1 MAGLGQ
7 GGEVGVI
14 AEAEHPCAPFQG
26 QVHGHGVAVASDING
41 HFTIAR
47 HQGWPLTFSAVGY
60 QQQTII
66 VDNKTGA
73 GGLVCADYIL
83 QQPADGYLVFAT
95 TVSYVDTVLSQEE
108 DVQKYI
114 WGFEWIDDIMADPYC
129 IIVKK
134 DSDWT
139 LESLIANAKAEEQ
152 IWAGPAAGG
161 SKHIAAIQFCN
172 ALGAEII
179 WLAKDGGPDAM
190 LAVMSDQAV
199 ASCGN
204 PGDVEGRELRHLVI
218 ATKNKL
224 AKYPDVANF
233 ADLGYPELDELSM
246 WRGYAVKAGTPAEFI
261 AWWQDL
267 CEKVTNDPEWV
278 EFFNEKSIVVHNKT
292 SEDFL
297 AELKADMA
305 AHLEV
310 LKGADLVDASYTIE

>member
-1 MAGLGQ
+1 MKKISLILVLVLLASLFATSALAEWKPEQPITIMNYVKAG
-7 GGEVGVI
+7 GGMDI
-14 AEAEHPCAPFQG
+14 ATRKFAELA
-26 QVHGHGVAVASDING
+26 AKYTDA
-41 HFTIAR
+41 
-47 HQGWPLTFSAVGY
+47 
-60 QQQTII
+60 TII

-172 ALGAEII
+172 ALGAEIT

-267 CEKVTNDPEWV
+267 CEKVTNDPEWI

>member
-1 MAGLGQ
+1 MKKLSLILVLVLCLTSVSALAEWKPEQPITIMNYVKAG
-7 GGEVGVI
+7 GGMDI
-14 AEAEHPCAPFQG
+14 ATRKFAELA
-26 QVHGHGVAVASDING
+26 AKYTDA
-41 HFTIAR
+41 
-47 HQGWPLTFSAVGY
+47 
-60 QQQTII
+60 TII

-172 ALGAEII
+172 ALGAEIT

-246 WRGYAVKAGTPAEFI
+246 WRGYAVKSGTPAEFI

-267 CEKVTNDPEWV
+267 CEKITNDPEWI

>member
-1 MAGLGQ
+1 MKKLSLVLVLVLLASLVSVSALAEWKPEKPITIMNYVKAG
-7 GGEVGVI
+7 GGMDI
-14 AEAEHPCAPFQG
+14 ATRKFAELA
-26 QVHGHGVAVASDING
+26 AKYTDA
-41 HFTIAR
+41 
-47 HQGWPLTFSAVGY
+47 
-60 QQQTII
+60 TII

-108 DVQKYI
+108 DVQNYI

-139 LESLIANAKAEEQ
+139 LESLIADAKAEEQ

-172 ALGAEII
+172 ALGAEIT

-246 WRGYAVKAGTPAEFI
+246 WRGYAVKAGTPKEFI
-261 AWWQDL
+261 EWWQDL
-267 CEKVTNDPEWV
+267 CEKITNDPEWI

-297 AELKADMA
+297 AELKSDMA

-310 LKGADLVDASYTIE
+310 LKGADLVSADYTIE

>member
-1 MAGLGQ
+1 MKKISLILVLVLLASLFATSSLAEWKPEQPITIMNYVKAG
-7 GGEVGVI
+7 GGMDI
-14 AEAEHPCAPFQG
+14 ATRKFAELA
-26 QVHGHGVAVASDING
+26 AKYTDA
-41 HFTIAR
+41 
-47 HQGWPLTFSAVGY
+47 
-60 QQQTII
+60 TII

-172 ALGAEII
+172 ALGAEIT

-246 WRGYAVKAGTPAEFI
+246 WRGYAVKSGTPAEFI

-267 CEKVTNDPEWV
+267 CEKVTNDPEWI

>member
-1 MAGLGQ
+1 MKKISLILVLVLLASLFATSALAEWKPEQPITIMNYVKAG
-7 GGEVGVI
+7 GGMDI
-14 AEAEHPCAPFQG
+14 ATRKFAELA
-26 QVHGHGVAVASDING
+26 AKYTDA
-41 HFTIAR
+41 
-47 HQGWPLTFSAVGY
+47 
-60 QQQTII
+60 TII

-172 ALGAEII
+172 ALGAEIT

-204 PGDVEGRELRHLVI
+204 PGDVEGREFRHLVI

-267 CEKVTNDPEWV
+267 CEKITNDPEWI

>member
-1 MAGLGQ
+1 MKKISLILVLVLLASLFATSALAEWKPEQPITIMNYVKAG
-7 GGEVGVI
+7 GGMDI
-14 AEAEHPCAPFQG
+14 ATRKFAELA
-26 QVHGHGVAVASDING
+26 AKYTDA
-41 HFTIAR
+41 
-47 HQGWPLTFSAVGY
+47 
-60 QQQTII
+60 TII

-172 ALGAEII
+172 ALGAEIT

-246 WRGYAVKAGTPAEFI
+246 WRGYAVKSGTPAEFI

-267 CEKVTNDPEWV
+267 CEKVTNDPEWI

>member
-1 MAGLGQ
+1 MKKLSLVLVLVLLASLFTTSALAEWKPEKPITIMNYVKQ
-7 GGEVGVI
+7 GGGMDV
-14 AEAEHPCAPFQG
+14 ATRKFQEL
-26 QVHGHGVAVASDING
+26 AAKYTD
-41 HFTIAR
+41 A
-47 HQGWPLTFSAVGY
+47 
-60 QQQTII
+60 TII

-73 GGLVCADYIL
+73 GGLICADYIL

-108 DVQKYI
+108 DVKKYI

-139 LESLIANAKAEEQ
+139 LESLIEKAKAEEQ

-172 ALGAEII
+172 ALGAEIT

-190 LAVMSDQAV
+190 LAVQSDQAV

-204 PGDVEGRELRHLVI
+204 PGDVGDGTKLRHLVI
-218 ATKNKL
+218 ATKEKL
-224 AKYPDVANF
+224 AKYPDVPNF
-233 ADLGYPELDELSM
+233 ADLGYPELDNLSM

-261 AWWQDL
+261 TWWQDL
-267 CEKVTNDPEWV
+267 CEKVTNDPEWI

-310 LKGADLVDASYTIE
+310 LKNADLVSADYTIE

>member
-1 MAGLGQ
+1 MKKLSLILVLVLLASLFATSALAEWKPEQPITIMNYVKAG
-7 GGEVGVI
+7 GGMDI
-14 AEAEHPCAPFQG
+14 ATRKFAELA
-26 QVHGHGVAVASDING
+26 AKYTDA
-41 HFTIAR
+41 
-47 HQGWPLTFSAVGY
+47 
-60 QQQTII
+60 TII

-139 LESLIANAKAEEQ
+139 LESLIENAKAEEQ

-172 ALGAEII
+172 ALGAEIT

-261 AWWQDL
+261 TWWQDL

-310 LKGADLVDASYTIE
+310 LKGADLVSADYTIE

>member
-1 MAGLGQ
+1 MKKLSLILVLVLLVSLFATSALAEWKPEQPITIMNYVKAG
-7 GGEVGVI
+7 GGMDI
-14 AEAEHPCAPFQG
+14 ATRKFAELA
-26 QVHGHGVAVASDING
+26 AKYTDA
-41 HFTIAR
+41 
-47 HQGWPLTFSAVGY
+47 
-60 QQQTII
+60 TII

-139 LESLIANAKAEEQ
+139 LESLIENAKAEEQ

-172 ALGAEII
+172 ALGAEIT

-261 AWWQDL
+261 TWWQDL

-310 LKGADLVDASYTIE
+310 LKGADLVSADYTIE

>member
-1 MAGLGQ
+1 MKKISLILVLVLLASLFATSALAEWKPEQPITIMNYVKAG
-7 GGEVGVI
+7 GGMDI
-14 AEAEHPCAPFQG
+14 ATRKFAELA
-26 QVHGHGVAVASDING
+26 AKYTDA
-41 HFTIAR
+41 
-47 HQGWPLTFSAVGY
+47 
-60 QQQTII
+60 TII

-172 ALGAEII
+172 ALGAEIT

-246 WRGYAVKAGTPAEFI
+246 WRGYAVKSGTPAEII

-267 CEKVTNDPEWV
+267 CEKITNDPEWI

>member
-1 MAGLGQ
+1 MKKISLILVLVLLASLFATSALAEWKPEQPITIMNYVKAG
-7 GGEVGVI
+7 GGMDI
-14 AEAEHPCAPFQG
+14 ATRKFAELA
-26 QVHGHGVAVASDING
+26 AKYTDA
-41 HFTIAR
+41 
-47 HQGWPLTFSAVGY
+47 
-60 QQQTII
+60 TII

-172 ALGAEII
+172 ALGAEIT

-246 WRGYAVKAGTPAEFI
+246 WRGYAVKSGTPAEFI

-267 CEKVTNDPEWV
+267 CEKITNDPEWI

>member
-1 MAGLGQ
+1 MKKLSLILVLVLCLTSVSALAEWKPDKPITIMNYVKAG
-7 GGEVGVI
+7 GGMDI
-14 AEAEHPCAPFQG
+14 ATRKFAELA
-26 QVHGHGVAVASDING
+26 AKYTDA
-41 HFTIAR
+41 
-47 HQGWPLTFSAVGY
+47 
-60 QQQTII
+60 TII

-108 DVQKYI
+108 DVQNYI

-139 LESLIANAKAEEQ
+139 LESLIENAKAEDQ

-172 ALGAEII
+172 ALGAEIT

-224 AKYPDVANF
+224 AKYPDVPNF
-233 ADLGYPELDELSM
+233 ADLGYPELDNLSM
-246 WRGYAVKAGTPAEFI
+246 WRGYAVKAGTPKEFI
-261 AWWQDL
+261 EWWQDL
-267 CEKVTNDPEWV
+267 CEKITNDPEWI
-278 EFFNEKSIVVHNKT
+278 EFFDAKSIVVHNKT

-297 AELKADMA
+297 AELKGDMA

-310 LKGADLVDASYTIE
+310 LKAAELVEEDYTID

>member
-1 MAGLGQ
+1 MKKLSLVLVLVLLASLFTTSALAEWKPEKPITIMNYVKAG
-7 GGEVGVI
+7 GGMDI
-14 AEAEHPCAPFQG
+14 ATRKFAELA
-26 QVHGHGVAVASDING
+26 AKYTDA
-41 HFTIAR
+41 TI
-47 HQGWPLTFSAVGY
+47 V
-60 QQQTII
+60 

-108 DVQKYI
+108 DVKKYI

-139 LESLIANAKAEEQ
+139 LESLIEKAKAEEQ
-152 IWAGPAAGG
+152 VWAGPAAGG

-172 ALGAEII
+172 ALGAEIT

-190 LAVMSDQAV
+190 LAVLSDQAV

-218 ATKNKL
+218 ATKEKL
-224 AKYPDVANF
+224 AKYPDVPNF
-233 ADLGYPELDELSM
+233 ADLGYPDLDNLSM

-261 AWWQDL
+261 TWWQDL
-267 CEKVTNDPEWV
+267 CEKVTNDPEWIK
-278 EFFNEKSIVVHNKT
+278 FFNEKSIVVHNKT
-292 SEDFL
+292 SDDFL

-310 LKGADLVDASYTIE
+310 LKNADLVSADYTIE

>member
-1 MAGLGQ
+1 MKKLSLALVLVLIVSLFAGTALAEWKPEKPITIMNYVKA
-7 GGEVGVI
+7 GGGMDI
-14 AEAEHPCAPFQG
+14 ATRKFAELA
-26 QVHGHGVAVASDING
+26 AKYTDA
-41 HFTIAR
+41 TI
-47 HQGWPLTFSAVGY
+47 V
-60 QQQTII
+60 

-73 GGLVCADYIL
+73 GGLICADYIL

-139 LESLIANAKAEEQ
+139 LESLIENAKAEEQ

-172 ALGAEII
+172 ALGAEIT

-190 LAVMSDQAV
+190 LAVLSDQAV

-246 WRGYAVKAGTPAEFI
+246 WRGYAVKEGTPAEFI
-261 AWWQDL
+261 EWWQDL
-267 CEKVTNDPEWV
+267 CEKITNDPEWI
-278 EFFNEKSIVVHNKT
+278 EFFDAKSIVVHNKT
-292 SEDFL
+292 SDEFL
-297 AELKADMA
+297 TELKADMA

-310 LKGADLVDASYTIE
+310 LKGADLVSADYTIE

>member
-1 MAGLGQ
+1 
-7 GGEVGVI
+7 
-14 AEAEHPCAPFQG
+14 
-26 QVHGHGVAVASDING
+26 
-41 HFTIAR
+41 
-47 HQGWPLTFSAVGY
+47 
-60 QQQTII
+60 
-66 VDNKTGA
+66 
-73 GGLVCADYIL
+73 
-83 QQPADGYLVFAT
+83 
-95 TVSYVDTVLSQEE
+95 
-108 DVQKYI
+108 
-114 WGFEWIDDIMADPYC
+114 
-129 IIVKK
+129 
-134 DSDWT
+134 
-139 LESLIANAKAEEQ
+139 
-152 IWAGPAAGG
+152 
-161 SKHIAAIQFCN
+161 
-172 ALGAEII
+172 
-179 WLAKDGGPDAM
+179 M

-246 WRGYAVKAGTPAEFI
+246 WRGYAVKSGTPAEFI

-267 CEKVTNDPEWV
+267 CEKVTNDPEWI

>member
-1 MAGLGQ
+1 MKKLSLVLVLVLLASLFATSALAEWKPEKPITIMNYVKAG
-7 GGEVGVI
+7 GGMDI
-14 AEAEHPCAPFQG
+14 ATRKFAELA
-26 QVHGHGVAVASDING
+26 AKYTDA
-41 HFTIAR
+41 TI
-47 HQGWPLTFSAVGY
+47 V
-60 QQQTII
+60 

-108 DVQKYI
+108 DVQNYI

-139 LESLIANAKAEEQ
+139 LESLIENAKAEEQ

-172 ALGAEII
+172 ALGAEIT

-190 LAVMSDQAV
+190 LAVLSDQAV

-261 AWWQDL
+261 EWWQDL
-267 CEKVTNDPEWV
+267 CEKITNDPEWI
-278 EFFNEKSIVVHNKT
+278 EFFDAKSIVVHNKT
-292 SEDFL
+292 SEAFL

-310 LKGADLVDASYTIE
+310 LKGADLVSADYTIE

>member
-1 MAGLGQ
+1 MKKLSLVLVLVLLASLFTTSALAEWKPEKPITIMNYVKAG
-7 GGEVGVI
+7 GGMDI
-14 AEAEHPCAPFQG
+14 ATRKFAELA
-26 QVHGHGVAVASDING
+26 AKYTDA
-41 HFTIAR
+41 TI
-47 HQGWPLTFSAVGY
+47 V
-60 QQQTII
+60 

-108 DVQKYI
+108 DVKKYI

-139 LESLIANAKAEEQ
+139 LESLIEKAKAEEQ
-152 IWAGPAAGG
+152 VWAGPAAGG

-172 ALGAEII
+172 ALGAEIT

-190 LAVMSDQAV
+190 LAVLSDQAV

-218 ATKNKL
+218 ATKEKL
-224 AKYPDVANF
+224 AKYPDVPNF
-233 ADLGYPELDELSM
+233 ADLGYPDLDNLSM

-261 AWWQDL
+261 TWWQDL
-267 CEKVTNDPEWV
+267 CEKVTNDPEWIK
-278 EFFNEKSIVVHNKT
+278 FFNEKSIVVHNKT

-310 LKGADLVDASYTIE
+310 LKNADLVSADYTIE

>member
-1 MAGLGQ
+1 MKKLSLVLVLVLLASLFSISAQAEWKPEKPITIMNYVKAG
-7 GGEVGVI
+7 GGMDI
-14 AEAEHPCAPFQG
+14 ATHKFRELAAKYTD
-26 QVHGHGVAVASDING
+26 A
-41 HFTIAR
+41 
-47 HQGWPLTFSAVGY
+47 
-60 QQQTII
+60 TII

-73 GGLVCADYIL
+73 GGLVAADYIL

-108 DVQKYI
+108 DVNKYI

-139 LESLIANAKAEEQ
+139 LESLIEDAKSEEQ

-161 SKHIAAIQFCN
+161 SKHIAAIQFTN
-172 ALGAEII
+172 ALGTEIT

-190 LAVMSDQAV
+190 LAVISDQAV

-218 ATKNKL
+218 ATKEKL
-224 AKYPDVANF
+224 AKYPDVPNF

-246 WRGYAVKAGTPAEFI
+246 WRGYAVKVGTPSEFI
-261 AWWQDL
+261 TWWQDL
-267 CEKVTNDPEWV
+267 CEKVTNDPEWI

-310 LKGADLVDASYTIE
+310 LKNADLVSAEYTIE